1 MGDLVS
7 FSLVAFSAIFFIVDP
22 FAVVPVFIAMTQGDS
37 EEKRRAMAKRACI
50 IAGITLL
57 FFAFGGSILFKLLG
71 ISIGAFKIAGGV
83 LLLLT
88 ALEMLQSRT
97 SATRT
102 SAQEIE
108 EGAGKQDI
116 AVVPL
121 AIPLLSGPGSIA
133 TVMVLTA
140 QSERWWEMIPISL
153 SIVLTAALS
162 FLVLRAASFLDRVL
176 GKSGQAIITR
186 VMGLLL
192 AAIAVE
198 FIMNGLKESFPKVL
212 G

>member
-1 MGDLVS
+1 MGEFVS
-7 FSLVAFSAIFFIVDP
+7 FSLVAFTAIFFIVDP
-22 FAVVPVFIAMTQGDS
+22 IAVVPVFIAMTARDS
-37 EEKRRAMAKRACI
+37 EEKRRAMAKRACV
-50 IAGITLL
+50 IAAFTLL

-88 ALEMLQSRT
+88 ALDMLQSKT

-102 SAQEIE
+102 SEKEIQ
-108 EGAGKQDI
+108 EGAEKQDI

-140 QSERWWEMIPISL
+140 QSQRWWEMIPISL
-153 SIVLTAALS
+153 SILLTAAIS
-162 FLVLRAASFLDRVL
+162 YFVLRAASALDRVL
-176 GKSGQAIITR
+176 GKSGQAIVSR

-198 FIMNGLKESFPKVL
+198 FIMNGLRESFPKAL